1 MRNENFNKSFH
12 VRYAQALDRF
22 MKRNQILEMEE
33 EAKVKEGR
41 IRRRDKSYGLPDPVR
56 RYGFGAAVQRR
67 TSSTT
72 STSSSK
78 SSSKKT
84 TSTTTVKATSTSK
97 KTSTSSSKST
107 STSKSVSSSSS
118 SVKGSSSS
126 TGLTTPAGRTTS
138 SSTGVFYAVATN
150 IAYDSA
156 YLSPV
161 VMGSQK
167 QTMNVVY
174 DTGSSDLWVFTSEC
188 PGCSSKSNIFNP
200 SLSSTY
206 IAGTTPFSITYG
218 DGSNCKGHNGSD
230 IISIG
235 GATIRQGIDIT
246 TSVSSNLLSST
257 LDGIMGL
264 GFSALMSVRGTFS
277 SSR

>member
-1 MRNENFNKSFH
+1 VRNENFNKSFH

-22 MKRNQILEMEE
+22 MKRNKILEMEE
-33 EAKVKEGR
+33 EYKMKEKR
-41 IRRRDKSYGLPDPVR
+41 IRKRVLTYGMPDPVR

-67 TSSTT
+67 
-72 STSSSK
+72 K
-78 SSSKKT
+78 SSST
-84 TSTTTVKATSTSK
+84 STATMLTSAAAPSTTTT
-97 KTSTSSSKST
+97 
-107 STSKSVSSSSS
+107 
-118 SVKGSSSS
+118 
-126 TGLTTPAGRTTS
+126 TGI
-138 SSTGVFYAVATN
+138 FYAVATN

-156 YLSPV
+156 YLAPV

-174 DTGSSDLWVFTSEC
+174 DTGSSDLWVFTTEC
-188 PGCSSKSNIFNP
+188 SGCSSKSNIFNP
-200 SLSSTY
+200 SLSSSY
-206 IAGTTPFSITYG
+206 VKGTTPFSITYG
-218 DGSNCKGHNGSD
+218 DGSNCQGHNGSD

-264 GFSALMSVRGTFS
+264 GFSALMSIRGTS
-277 SSR
+277 ILVHIETNIQAPQQSCKISGATA